1 MTWTEKILD
10 FLFRYLSVFTD
21 KKLLAA
27 EGAAHFCLDKDF
39 YYIDNHEF
47 VITEFDC
54 KYYLTKFNLL

>member
-54 KYYLTKFNLL
+54 KYY